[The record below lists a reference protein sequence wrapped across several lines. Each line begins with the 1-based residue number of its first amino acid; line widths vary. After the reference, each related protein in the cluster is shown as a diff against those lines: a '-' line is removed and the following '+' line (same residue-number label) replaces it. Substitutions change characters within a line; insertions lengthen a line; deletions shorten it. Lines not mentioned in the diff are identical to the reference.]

1 MTMTTTIA
9 MSCFCFACSLLLL
22 LLIFPIILGRVSERE
37 RRLLS
42 LLNSADQ
49 RMLHAKE
56 REKENDVESHED
68 EATLVSKMQAHSRD
82 GVIGAER
89 AMPTFK
95 GWLLLLL
102 LLLRE
107 VD

>member
-1 MTMTTTIA
+1 M
-9 MSCFCFACSLLLL
+9 
-22 LLIFPIILGRVSERE
+22 
-37 RRLLS
+37 
-42 LLNSADQ
+42 Q
-49 RMLHAKE
+49 R

-102 LLLRE
+102 LLRE
-107 VD
+107 KSIEEKEGERENTSTVQMPCSGNQTLVMK